1 MVMVFLVGCDLWP
14 SNFPLCEAFILSLVT
29 WVLDTLVHA
38 PGDCAAVGCLAH
50 LGCLE
55 IFLPESF
62 GDKLNLLMI
71 IYSGL
76 LFLNATW

>member
-1 MVMVFLVGCDLWP
+1 MVLFLVDCDLWP
-14 SNFPLCEAFILSLVT
+14 SKFLLCDTFILALVT

-38 PGDCAAVGCLAH
+38 PGDYVAVSCLAH
-50 LGCLE
+50 LGCLG